1 VSGIVGKNA
10 RTWGREQ
17 KTTAATHVSV
27 SERLEPNLIC
37 LLDVFKNDFG
47 EVDEAIFHSV
57 ERPCEFIFY
66 ILVIEN
72 RYLDE
77 AASETF

>member
-1 VSGIVGKNA
+1 VGKNA
-10 RTWGREQ
+10 RTWGRKQ

-27 SERLEPNLIC
+27 SERLEPILIC
-37 LLDVFKNDFG
+37 PLDIFKNHFR
-47 EVDEAIFHSV
+47 EVDEAIFQSV

-66 ILVIEN
+66 ILDIEN